1 MKREKRGLLFL
12 VMGGTELSWLCA
24 WATFLTTAILHH
36 PFPFQEAIGTFA
48 LAAVLTLLSKGKG
61 WRIVYVLGIHACGL
75 ILAALRIAYVFN
87 SWSYPF
93 LSQAWLTEFFNTPRG
108 PWEWFHLILLLFW
121 ALLFWLGGVTL
132 ARRSTGYSTLCSRFD
147 LGIAVFFVLFL
158 ARSLL
163 LIKGGIKI
171 EDPVSQ
177 FLLFPFF
184 LFSLLA
190 IGLARNQSTTPK
202 HFLSGYQSIGII
214 ISFTLVVVLFGTG
227 LVLFFLPYLTLSAE
241 MGHSILK
248 TVAGPLGA
256 ILVSV
261 LRFIYFHGAIQQEK
275 SSPPPKEGAGDLLS
289 PVESS
294 WWTEL
299 LEKILLWVFGSLIGL
314 IALAA
319 FGVAVFYLF
328 RWLLSRTSISRK
340 RQSSWY
346 LISLWVEQL
355 RIFLLSCLRRI
366 GRLVKGYR
374 RGAPLYVALL
384 SWGCHSGI
392 PHFVSE
398 TPIEYGLRLNHH
410 FPALKREIG
419 LIIDAFNREVYGEI
433 ILNERQLGQAQ
444 LALRRLRS
452 PLHWPLRIKTWFFR
466 PTPFPEVAR

>member
-12 VMGGTELSWLCA
+12 AMGGTELSWLCA

-61 WRIVYVLGIHACGL
+61 WRVVYVLGIQLCGF

-87 SWSYPF
+87 SWSNPF
-93 LSQAWLTEFFNTPRG
+93 LSQAWLTEFFNAPRG
-108 PWEWFHLILLLFW
+108 PWEWFHLILVLFW

-132 ARRSTGYSTLCSRFD
+132 ARRSIGYSTLCSRFD
-147 LGIAVFFVLFL
+147 LGIAAFFLLFL
-158 ARSLL
+158 TRSLL
-163 LIKGGIKI
+163 LIKGGIRV

-177 FLLFPFF
+177 LLLFPFF
-184 LFSLLA
+184 LFSLLS
-190 IGLARNQSTTPK
+190 IGLVRNQSTTPRN
-202 HFLSGYQSIGII
+202 FLSGYQSIGII
-214 ISFTLVVVLFGTG
+214 ISFTLVVLLFGTA

-241 MGHSILK
+241 VGHSILK
-248 TVAGPLGA
+248 TVARPLAA

-261 LRFIYFHGAIQQEK
+261 LRFIYFHGSIQQEK
-275 SSPPPKEGAGDLLS
+275 SSPPPKEGAGNLFS
-289 PVESS
+289 SGESS

-328 RWLLSRTSISRK
+328 RWLLSRTSSSRK

-346 LISLWVEQL
+346 LISLWVERL
-355 RIFLLSCLRRI
+355 RIILLSWLRRI
-366 GRLVKGYR
+366 GRRVKGYR
-374 RGAPLYVALL
+374 RGAPLYMALL
-384 SWGCHSGI
+384 SWGRRSGI
-392 PHFVSE
+392 PHFPNE
-398 TPIEYGLRLNHH
+398 TPKEYGSRLNHH
-410 FPALKREIG
+410 FPALKREIE

-433 ILNERQLGQAQ
+433 TLDEQQLGRAQ
-444 LALRRLRS
+444 FALRRLRS
-452 PLHWPLRIKTWFFR
+452 PLRWPLRIKTWFFR
-466 PTPFPEVAR
+466 TTPFPEPTG